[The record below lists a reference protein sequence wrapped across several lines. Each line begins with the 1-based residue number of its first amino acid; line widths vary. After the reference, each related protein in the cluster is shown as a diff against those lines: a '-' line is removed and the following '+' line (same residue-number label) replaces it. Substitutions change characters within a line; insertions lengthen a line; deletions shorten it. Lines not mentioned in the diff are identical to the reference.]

1 MHIVLFVYPVLS
13 WWALGFSILALL
25 REWHSRYPCT
35 RLAVDTCFNSV
46 FQCGC
51 TICQQFQF
59 LCFLTSSWFFE
70 CSLFEPF
77 WCVDGNIRCGF
88 HYIFLVICNIKHFSS
103 LHHLWFVCL
112 LLCWVVNSLSLESS
126 LFWIQ
131 LLYHIGLLQIVFSS
145 LISVFVFLRLLFFFF
160 NLVMSSSSFDIYFFF
175 FWNLLILLQ
184 RVAEKRRDKD
194 LCFVHWLTP

>member
-1 MHIVLFVYPVLS
+1 M
-13 WWALGFSILALL
+13 
-25 REWHSRYPCT
+25 
-35 RLAVDTCFNSV
+35 
-46 FQCGC
+46 
-51 TICQQFQF
+51 
-59 LCFLTSSWFFE
+59 
-70 CSLFEPF
+70 
-77 WCVDGNIRCGF
+77 DGNIRCGF

-175 FWNLLILLQ
+175 FLKFTYFTSKSCREKERQRSLLCPLAHSLNDCKP
-184 RVAEKRRDKD
+184 R
-194 LCFVHWLTP
+194 TMSGSPT